1 MINYNCE
8 KKLSN
13 RRFLYLKRALLF
25 DDYLILRNVNDR
37 IDVKLIEICQDTIEI
52 MNLNVAIK
60 FSIFWF

>member
-1 MINYNCE
+1 MINYNCA

-25 DDYLILRNVNDR
+25 DDYLILRDVNDR
-37 IDVKLIEICQDTIEI
+37 IDVKNFEICQNTIEI

-60 FSIFWF
+60 FSIWF